1 MHEFVEQ
8 AVIYLRSIWQHRWLA
23 MLAAWLIALGG
34 WFWVTT
40 VPDSYEASTRVYIDT
55 DSVLGPLLKGLA
67 VETDVE
73 QRLQLMTQTLLSRP
87 NLEKLMRMT
96 DLDIR
101 ASTALAKE
109 AMVLRLQDE
118 ITVTNLKAGK
128 AKGQSNFYSISY
140 QHSDRDLAKS
150 VVQSLLSILME
161 SSLGAT
167 RQDSAAARKFLEE
180 QITEYEIKL
189 SSAEERLGAFKRKN
203 MGFLPEREGDY
214 FGSLKAMREKYDEA
228 MLELRESKNR
238 RDILK
243 QQLVEFRAK
252 GKLVLEAGQSIQSPL
267 QERIQLLKT
276 KLDEMLLRYTEQHPD
291 VQELRLQVA
300 ALEEQNKAEIESLE
314 GDGASHIDSNPLY
327 QQLRI
332 GLGQEE
338 SNIGA
343 IGIRAKEYASR
354 IDELKRKIEVLQQV
368 EVELNKLDRD
378 YLLNKENYAAL
389 IARRDSA
396 KLAGQAEQ
404 TGESVQFRI
413 IDPPFVP
420 HKAAKPDRIVLN
432 SMVLLAAIAGGM
444 GLAFLLSQNNITFY
458 SKKELQDETGV
469 AVFGSVTRVYSP
481 EELVQRRINHG
492 SFIVVG
498 VLLLISFGAVLL
510 VRVNEIEFMTIV
522 KTTVR
527 QWI

>member
-1 MHEFVEQ
+1 MNELVEQ
-8 AVIYLRSIWQHRWLA
+8 IVIYLRSIWQFRWVA
-23 MLAAWLIALGG
+23 MLAAWLIAIGG
-34 WFWVTT
+34 WYWVTT
-40 VPDSYEASTRVYIDT
+40 VPNSYEASTRVYIDT
-55 DSVLGPLLKGLA
+55 DTVLGPLLKGLA

-101 ASTALAKE
+101 ASTAVKKE

-118 ITVTNLKAGK
+118 IKVTNLKTGK
-128 AKGQSNFYSISY
+128 GNKGNSNFYSISY
-140 QHSDRDLAKS
+140 QHHDRDTAKN

-161 SSLGAT
+161 SSLGDT
-167 RQDSAAARKFLEE
+167 RRDSAAARKFLDE
-180 QITEYEIKL
+180 QIQEYELKL
-189 SSAEERLGAFKRKN
+189 SAAEERLGAFKRKN

-214 FGSLKAMREKYDEA
+214 FGSLKAMKGKYDEA

-243 QQLVEFRAK
+243 QQLEEFRAK
-252 GKLVLEAGQSIQSPL
+252 GKLVLETGQGIQSPL

-291 VQELRLQVA
+291 VQELRLQLA

-314 GDGASHIDSNPLY
+314 GDGASRIDSNPLY

-343 IGIRAKEYASR
+343 IGIRVKEYASR
-354 IDELKRKIEVLQQV
+354 IDELKKKIEALQRV

-404 TGESVQFRI
+404 TGESVQFRV
-413 IDPPFVP
+413 IDPPFAP
-420 HKAAKPDRIVLN
+420 HKPAKPDRMVMN

-492 SFIVVG
+492 SFILVG
-498 VLLLISFGAVLL
+498 VLLLISYGAVLL
-510 VRVNEIEFMTIV
+510 VQLNEVEFMTIV

-527 QWI
+527 Q